1 MQKIV
6 FFELEPWEE
15 NYVKSSISDHE
26 IIFTQEKLTNETA
39 LKYSDAQI
47 ISVFIYSEI
56 TKDLIDKLPNLK
68 FIATRSMGFDHID
81 VGYCRQKGITIAYV
95 PTYGAHTVAEH
106 TFALLLAISR
116 KIIPSSERA
125 KKGEFGNEELDGFD
139 LFGKTIGVMGTGNIG
154 RNVCEIALSFGMKV
168 LAFSHSQDPEL
179 TAKGVRYVDLNDLLV
194 SSDVISLH
202 LPHNKETEHIINM
215 QNIGNIKKGAVLIN
229 TARGA
234 LIETQAIVEGLEKGI
249 LSAAG
254 LDVLEEECDLRE
266 ERELLTTEFLK
277 KCDLKTQLLNHVL
290 LTRGDVLITPH
301 NAFNSIEALQ
311 EIIEVTVANIESY
324 IDNTPQNL
332 VS

>member
-15 NYVKSSISDHE
+15 NYVKSSISDYE
-26 IIFTQEKLTNETA
+26 IVFTKEKLTIENVA
-39 LKYSDAQI
+39 KYTDAKI
-47 ISVFIYSEI
+47 ISAFIYSEI

-68 FIATRSMGFDHID
+68 FITTRSMGFDHID
-81 VGYCRQKGITIAYV
+81 IEYCKQKGIAVAYV

-125 KKGEFGNEELDGFD
+125 KKGEFGNEELEGFD

-168 LAFSHSQDPEL
+168 LAFSHHQDPEL
-179 TAKGVRYVDLNDLLV
+179 TAKGVRYVDLNDLLA
-194 SSDVISLH
+194 SCDVISLH
-202 LPHNKETEHIINM
+202 LPHTKETEHIINM
-215 QNIGNIKKGAVLIN
+215 QNIQNVQKGAILIN

-254 LDVLEEECDLRE
+254 LDVLEEEADLRE
-266 ERELLTTEFLK
+266 ERELLSQEYLSK
-277 KCDLKTQLLNHVL
+277 VDLKTQLLNHVL
-290 LTRGDVLITPH
+290 LTRQDVIITPH
-301 NAFNSIEALQ
+301 NAFNSKEALQ
-311 EIIEVTVANIESY
+311 EILEVTVTNIKSYLAN
-324 IDNTPQNL
+324 NPQNL